1 MTSGWEGPRSDTLHC
16 AAFFFLFV
24 FAVLTSLFPLFF
36 SSCFLISFHPPS
48 VLFSLLLFPFFSSP
62 SIFPF
67 PFHLF
72 TFLVSLSL
80 LQFPLL
86 DFTMLPLSLL
96 FLIQLSLVFLLVSSL
111 LLFFHPFHQFP
122 VSSWLL
128 FHLFLYAFLYFSH
141 FTLFLF
147 LCFLW
152 HLSSCFILSL
162 FLVSFP
168 LFLFF
173 TVPFPFLAPSSFF
186 PSVHRIISCLLALIW
201 SVHFLPPCLLLLVFS
216 DVIKQT
222 IFGSLR

>member
-80 LQFPLL
+80 LRFPLL

-122 VSSWLL
+122 LFPPDSFFTSSCMLSSIFLILPYFSSSAFYDIFPLVSS
-128 FHLFLYAFLYFSH
+128 FLYF
-141 FTLFLF
+141 LFPF
-147 LCFLW
+147 PFF
-152 HLSSCFILSL
+152 SSLLSL
-162 FLVSFP
+162 FLSLLPPVSSP
-168 LFLFF
+168 LFIE
-173 TVPFPFLAPSSFF
+173 SS
-186 PSVHRIISCLLALIW
+186 PVSLL
-201 SVHFLPPCLLLLVFS
+201 
-216 DVIKQT
+216 
-222 IFGSLR
+222 